1 LIKVSILEVEE
12 FTMDDQLP
20 EAPQDKNNL
29 EEVLAPT
36 STMGQPAEASQ
47 RDHKASPAGY
57 EHEHEEWQK
66 AKKKAK
72 QRMNILRVIVLFAGA
87 SYYRMCWIDDE
98 IWS

>member
-12 FTMDDQLP
+12 FTMDDQPP

-47 RDHKASPAGY
+47 QDHKTSSGY
-57 EHEHEEWQK
+57 EQEHEEWQK

-72 QRMNILRVIVLFAGA
+72 RRMNILRVIVLFAGA